1 MKLVFATNNPHKLRE
16 VRQIAGERFE
26 ILSLSDIGCHEELP
40 ETGDTLFA
48 NSEQKAKYVKEHY
61 GYDCFADDTGLM
73 VKSLGGAPGVY
84 SARYAGVTATP
95 ADNIE
100 KLLAEMDGLQD
111 RDASFKTVVTLCK
124 GDGIVQFEGEVKGSI
139 TTSHYGTDGF
149 GYDPIFRAKE
159 TGMTFANMTPEAKNE
174 ISHRG
179 RAMRKLFDYLSKRD

>member
-100 KLLAEMDGLQD
+100 KLLAEMDGMQD
-111 RDASFKTVVTLCK
+111 RDASFKTVVTLCE

-139 TTSHYGTDGF
+139 TTSHDGTDGF
-149 GYDPIFRAKE
+149 GYDPIFRARE
-159 TGMTFANMTPEAKNE
+159 TGMTFAKMTPEAKNE

>member
-100 KLLAEMDGLQD
+100 KLLAEMDGMQD
-111 RDASFKTVVTLCK
+111 RDASFKTVVTLCE

-139 TTSHYGTDGF
+139 TTSHDGTDGF